1 LIRKRKSNCK
11 FLLATLVSAI
21 SIFGLNQFDR
31 NIKAA
36 DSVTVEPVTT
46 TVSTNMLNVDTAIVT
61 KAEVKNMIGKD
72 QQISVK
78 FTGLP
83 ENENL
88 FAVLVDE
95 VAGGVIESKFLDKN
109 DSVTFSNIKEFIKI
123 PGIHLYKQ
131 NANDPDFVLRKE
143 NFVASTSYLMPYVK
157 KLVDNGGLGE
167 NSNKMKAYKGNGALY
182 DQVPEGVLYT
192 TTIPQVYSFAIPAN
206 TLPFIDGAAD
216 LDAGDILAA
225 VIAEDE
231 SGKTLDVRQWV
242 STNYNEKTGT
252 NKNLC
257 RFEFLL
263 PQGTKNVQIHLYKY
277 GLFEENFLCKYIGN
291 INKKTATNYTIY
303 PTS

>member
-1 LIRKRKSNCK
+1 MISKRKSNCK

-21 SIFGLNQFDR
+21 SIFGLNQF
-31 NIKAA
+31 NGNVKAA

-46 TVSTNMLNVDTAIVT
+46 TVDTNMLNVDTAIIT
-61 KAEVKNMIGKD
+61 KAEVKNMVGKD

-78 FTGLP
+78 FTNLP
-83 ENENL
+83 SNENI

-131 NANDPDFVLRKE
+131 NSDDPDFVLRKE

-157 KLVDNGGLGE
+157 KLIENGGLGE
-167 NSNKMKAYKGNGALY
+167 KSNNIKAYRGNGALY

-206 TLPFIDGAAD
+206 TLPFIEGTSGV
-216 LDAGDILAA
+216 DASDILAA

-231 SGKTLDVRQWV
+231 SGRTLDVRQWV
-242 STNYNEKTGT
+242 STDYNENTGT

-263 PQGTKNVQIHLYKY
+263 PQGTKSVQIHLYKHALLE
-277 GLFEENFLCKYIGN
+277 GNFLCKYIGTL
-291 INKKTATNYTIY
+291 NKQVANKYTID
-303 PTS
+303 